1 MAGRFHRSPLTPA
14 LAAALLACAHAP
26 AEREVEPVRR
36 DTPVRA
42 EVGENQTDPVRK
54 TCKGKGP
61 TIPEGEPIS
70 GVVKATYLV
79 GADGKVSEV
88 KVTGKASAAA
98 LKAIQ
103 RFIAGCIYA
112 PAVRDGKP
120 VAVRWRGEL
129 DFTRAPAPR

>member
-1 MAGRFHRSPLTPA
+1 
-14 LAAALLACAHAP
+14 
-26 AEREVEPVRR
+26 
-36 DTPVRA
+36 
-42 EVGENQTDPVRK
+42 
-54 TCKGKGP
+54 
-61 TIPEGEPIS
+61 
-70 GVVKATYLV
+70 
-79 GADGKVSEV
+79 
-88 KVTGKASAAA
+88 VTGKASAAA

>member
-1 MAGRFHRSPLTPA
+1 MAGRFRRRPLNLAFATA
-14 LAAALLACAHAP
+14 LIACAHAP
-26 AEREVEPVRR
+26 AEREVEAAAR

-42 EVGENQTDPVRK
+42 EAGENQSDPVRK
-54 TCKGKGP
+54 SCRGRGP
-61 TIPEGEPIS
+61 QIPDGESVS

-103 RFIAGCIYA
+103 RFIATCSYS

-129 DFTRAPAPR
+129 DFTRAPGSR